1 MHRRP
6 QFEPLARL
14 AAAGYGLLGSW
25 VLREWVYPVGCG
37 CLGPLS
43 CVGAFDQLDAA
54 AAAMPPVRVWVG
66 CALWFSAW
74 RLALSLAW
82 ARLSC
87 RMQLRRLCRRCAFGL
102 AVPFG
107 FRLGAWPLVSRGRVC
122 PAGCSC
128 GGYAAER
135 S

>member
-54 AAAMPPVRVWVG
+54 AAAMPPVRFWV
-66 CALWFSAW
+66 
-74 RLALSLAW
+74 
-82 ARLSC
+82 
-87 RMQLRRLCRRCAFGL
+87 

-128 GGYAAER
+128 GGFAAGAR
-135 S
+135 LGWLCRLGFDWAIGLCLA